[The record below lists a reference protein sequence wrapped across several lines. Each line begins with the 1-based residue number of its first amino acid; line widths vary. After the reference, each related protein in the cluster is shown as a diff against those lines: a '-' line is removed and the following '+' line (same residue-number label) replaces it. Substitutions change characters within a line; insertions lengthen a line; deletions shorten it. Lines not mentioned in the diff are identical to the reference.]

1 MSVRLPNGSLIALA
15 ATYGAT
21 KNMTAVSN
29 ANPAVATL
37 EAAHGIIVGDVMEIF
52 TSGWERLDKR
62 VVRSSVVATND
73 VSLEGINALSTTTYP
88 AAGGVGTIREI
99 LTWTQLGQI
108 LNTSSSGGEQQFL
121 TFQFLESS
129 DQKRIP
135 TVKNPF
141 GLGLTV
147 ADDPTLPGQIL
158 AAAADDDRLQRAVRV
173 TLPGGGFIYYN
184 SFLTLSEPSLTVN
197 ELMQSQVTLSL
208 LARSV
213 RYAT

>member
-1 MSVRLPNGSLIALA
+1 MSVRLPNGALIALA
-15 ATYGAT
+15 ASYGAS
-21 KNMTAVSN
+21 KNITAFSN
-29 ANPAVATL
+29 ANPGVMTL
-37 EAAHGIIVGDVMEIF
+37 EASHGILVGDPFEI
-52 TSGWERLDKR
+52 TTGWERHDKR
-62 VVRSSVVATND
+62 VARASVVSVND
-73 VSLEGINALSTTTYP
+73 VTAEGINSLSTSVFP
-88 AAGGVGTIREI
+88 PGSGVGTVREI

-129 DQKRIP
+129 EQKRIP

-141 GLGLTV
+141 GLGLSV
-147 ADDPTLPGQIL
+147 ADDPLLPGQIL

-184 SFLTLSEPSLTVN
+184 AYLTLSEPSLTVN
-197 ELMQSQVTLSL
+197 ELMASQVTLSL
-208 LARSV
+208 LAKST

>member
-15 ATYGAT
+15 ASYGAV
-21 KNMTAVSN
+21 KNMTAFTN
-29 ANPAVATL
+29 ANPGVATL
-37 EAAHGIIVGDVMEIF
+37 EASHGIIVGDPFEL
-52 TSGWERLDKR
+52 TSGWERVDKR
-62 VVRSSVVATND
+62 IARASVVAVND
-73 VSLEGINALSTTTYP
+73 VTVEGINTLSTATYSP
-88 AAGGVGTIREI
+88 GAGIGTVREI

-108 LNTSSSGGEQQFL
+108 LNTSSSGGDQQFL

-141 GLGLTV
+141 GLALTV
-147 ADDPTLPGQIL
+147 ADDPLLAGQIL

-184 SFLTLSEPSLTVN
+184 AYLTLSEPSLTVN
-197 ELMQSQVTLSL
+197 QLMESSVTLSL